1 VRSAAKF
8 FVVAVLALILV
19 AAASGGAATDGS
31 ISMDVAAG
39 GKRVGTAF
47 VATVKVVDAT
57 QVDVHDAYDFS
68 VTVSVTSGLQIV
80 RATSSF
86 TIPFRCSRGTR
97 SLTCTG
103 RVIGGDSD
111 ASTHGQIVIF
121 KPTKAGK
128 QKITAKVTIA
138 GDENAVNDT
147 VAKTV
152 TVKPK
157 PKPRKRA

>member
-1 VRSAAKF
+1 VRSAAKLWTA
-8 FVVAVLALILV
+8 AVLALVLA
-19 AAASGGAATDGS
+19 AAASGAAATDGA
-31 ISMDVAAG
+31 ISMDVAPG

-80 RATSSF
+80 TATSSF

-103 RVIGGDSD
+103 RVIGGDND

-121 KPTKAGK
+121 KPSKVGK
-128 QKITAKVTIA
+128 QKITVKVAIA
-138 GDENAVNDT
+138 GDANATNDT
-147 VAKTV
+147 VTKTL
-152 TVKPK
+152 TVK
-157 PKPRKRA
+157 PKPRKR